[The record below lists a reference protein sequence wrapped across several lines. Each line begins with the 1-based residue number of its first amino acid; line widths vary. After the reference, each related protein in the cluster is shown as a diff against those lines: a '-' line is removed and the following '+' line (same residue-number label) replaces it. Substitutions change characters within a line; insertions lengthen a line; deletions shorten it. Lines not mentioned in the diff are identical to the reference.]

1 MRHKLLAF
9 GGGLTLTALLLLDL
23 SGGVLAHPEQP
34 GTAQDRFVGFHLV
47 YEPAPVPGEERSI
60 EDEHWVEYGTQTLDA
75 GPYGSVP
82 LPQKILPGEEQ
93 ENGTYR
99 FPGKEGLNFF
109 FRLLSGG
116 LGEEAHEVLIA
127 ESQLEMTEQ
136 AVRKDDLGTS
146 YNYSGTLCYGSRIG
160 EQEAGEDFC
169 WTAYE
174 VYQRADG
181 TVYLNGHGSS
191 YAGGGDFGFSQ
202 TRSETKRINGAV
214 TQQLTL
220 ALSVDAQM
228 IPRPDAVSVQQY
240 SQDQRLLREDT
251 LTAGEAVDLGGTWT
265 LPWMEETAYTLAV
278 KHNSGGTRTF
288 ELFPEP
294 YQEDYAAPLTVW
306 FLDAQGMGVP
316 VTVALERTAPA

>member
-1 MRHKLLAF
+1 MRRKLLAF

-47 YEPAPVPGEERSI
+47 YEPAPTPGEGRSV
-60 EDEHWVEYGTQTLDA
+60 EDAHWVEYGTQTLDA
-75 GPYGSVP
+75 GPYGSVS
-82 LPQKILPGEEQ
+82 LPQKVLPGEEQ
-93 ENGTYR
+93 EDGTYR

-109 FRLLSGG
+109 FPTLSDGSEEVLLS
-116 LGEEAHEVLIA
+116 

-136 AVRKDDLGTS
+136 AIKVDDLGTS
-146 YNYSGTLCYGSRIG
+146 YNYSGTLCYGPRIG

-174 VYQRADG
+174 VYQGADG

-191 YAGGGDFGFSQ
+191 YSGGGDFGFSQ
-202 TRSETKRINGAV
+202 TRSETERINGAV

-220 ALSVDAQM
+220 ALSVDVHL
-228 IPRPDAVSVQQY
+228 IPRPDSVSIQQY

-251 LTAGEAVDLGGTWT
+251 LTAGEAMDLGGIWT
-265 LPWMEETAYTLAV
+265 LPWVEGTAYTLAV
-278 KHNSGGTRTF
+278 KHNSVGTRTF

-294 YQEDYAAPLTVW
+294 YQEDRATSLTVW
-306 FLDAQGMGVP
+306 FLDDQGMGVP
-316 VTVALERTAPA
+316 ITVELERSAPA

>member
-1 MRHKLLAF
+1 MRHRLLAF
-9 GGGLTLTALLLLDL
+9 GGGLILTALLLLDL
-23 SGGVLAHPEQP
+23 SGGILAQPEQP
-34 GTAQDRFVGFHLV
+34 GAEQDRFVGFHLV

-75 GPYGSVP
+75 GPYGSVS
-82 LPQKILPGEEQ
+82 LPQKVLPGEEQ
-93 ENGTYR
+93 DDGTYR
-99 FPGKEGLNFF
+99 FPGQEGLNFF
-109 FRLLSGG
+109 FPTLSDGSEKVLLS
-116 LGEEAHEVLIA
+116 

-136 AVRKDDLGTS
+136 AVKADDLGTS
-146 YNYSGTLCYGSRIG
+146 YNYSGTLCYGPRIG
-160 EQEAGEDFC
+160 EHEAGEDFC

-174 VYQRADG
+174 VYQKADG

-202 TRSETKRINGAV
+202 TRSETERVNGAA
-214 TQQLTL
+214 TQQSTL
-220 ALSVDAQM
+220 SLSVDVQM

-251 LTAGEAVDLGGTWT
+251 LTAGEAVDLDGTWT

-278 KHNSGGTRTF
+278 KHNSDGTRTF

-294 YQEDYAAPLTVW
+294 YQENYAAPLTVW
-306 FLDAQGMGVP
+306 FLDARGMGVP
-316 VTVALERTAPA
+316 VTVELERTAPA